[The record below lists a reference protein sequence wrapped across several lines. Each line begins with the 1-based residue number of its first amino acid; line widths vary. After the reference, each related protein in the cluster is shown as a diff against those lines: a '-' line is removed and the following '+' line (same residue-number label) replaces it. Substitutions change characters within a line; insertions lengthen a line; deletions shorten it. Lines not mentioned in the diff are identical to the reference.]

1 MKPINKEDF
10 TLVGQV
16 LKPHGLKGELTISFV
31 PQYDEWLEEAD
42 ILFVEIDGGLVPFF
56 ISDEGLR
63 FKTAESAIVQFDEL
77 DSQERARELNGC
89 PIFLPANSID
99 LADSDLPL
107 SYLNDFTVIDRTKG
121 EIGKISQID
130 DYAGN
135 IVITVLY
142 QSKEVL
148 IPLSD
153 SIIDEIDEPQKIL
166 RLDVPEGLIDLY
178 LE

>member
-1 MKPINKEDF
+1 MLKVF
-10 TLVGQV
+10 ALALALVVGAAQ
-16 LKPHGLKGELTISFV
+16 
-31 PQYDEWLEEAD
+31 AD
-42 ILFVEIDGGLVPFF
+42 TSLH
-56 ISDEGLR
+56 
-63 FKTAESAIVQFDEL
+63 T
-77 DSQERARELNGC
+77 
-89 PIFLPANSID
+89 
-99 LADSDLPL
+99 DLPL